1 MSKEKKITY
10 LALIILIIASVIY
23 FITSLPKTSKFKM
36 LDRTT
41 EINDAKK
48 IAITIPSVSYQSKF
62 LNKKTILIESAIKS
76 IFIIGS
82 DNDSNSILKNV
93 LLFFLVISLLP
104 YFFLNSKTSL
114 SFSPKV
120 KYLHLSILKKSNIMT
135 ILHIL
140 YIFKKV
146 CYN

>member
-1 MSKEKKITY
+1 MSFPLRYTFVDN
-10 LALIILIIASVIY
+10 LLLSSNNLSNALLEPYSLIE
-23 FITSLPKTSKFKM
+23 
-36 LDRTT
+36 

-82 DNDSNSILKNV
+82 DNYSNSILKNV

-120 KYLHLSILKKSNIMT
+120 KYLHLSILKKLNIMT